1 MNSRALKTIAVGKM
15 LPLLVLL
22 DLPAVAQAQ
31 FTYTTNDDQITI
43 TGDTNIP
50 VNGVVDIPDT
60 INGYPGSSIGIA
72 AFEDSRLTSVTIPD
86 SVTNI
91 GDWTFVSCTNLTSIT
106 IGSSVTSIGEDG
118 IGGDVFDGCIALT
131 NITVAASNPNYS
143 SLGGVLFNKGASAL
157 LQYPGGLGGGYT
169 IPDSVTSI
177 GFDAFYFCTS
187 LAKVTI
193 GAGVT
198 SIGGSAFE
206 ECLPL
211 TGVYFQGD
219 APSIDSNA
227 FIFDDNVIFYYLPGT
242 TGWSSTYDTPWFLP
256 NPLILNGE
264 PNFGVGANGFGFTI
278 SWATNI
284 SVMVEAATNL
294 ANPVWI
300 PLSTNLLTGGT
311 SYFSDPQWKKYPVRF
326 YRIVP

>member
-1 MNSRALKTIAVGKM
+1 LGGGYTIPNS
-15 LPLLVLL
+15 
-22 DLPAVAQAQ
+22 
-31 FTYTTNDDQITI
+31 
-43 TGDTNIP
+43 
-50 VNGVVDIPDT
+50 VN
-60 INGYPGSSIGIA
+60 SIGDL
-72 AFEDSRLTSVTIPD
+72 AFAICTRLTIVTIP
-86 SVTNI
+86 
-91 GDWTFVSCTNLTSIT
+91 G
-106 IGSSVTSIGEDG
+106 SVTSIGHDA
-118 IGGDVFDGCIALT
+118 FDNCYGLT
-131 NITVAASNPNYS
+131 NM
-143 SLGGVLFNKGASAL
+143 
-157 LQYPGGLGGGYT
+157 T

-227 FIFDDNVIFYYLPGT
+227 FIFDDNVTFYYLPGT

-311 SYFSDPQWKKYPVRF
+311 SYFSDPQWKKYPSRF